1 MAPEQPRLTFSQA
14 SPAERHG
21 FLSEGP
27 LGSVTVG
34 KVLRLGTPFD
44 QACDGGGGGSGT
56 DHPRQ
61 PPELGRSTAR
71 WEGGGGVRARQ
82 TALVTAVYSERQ

>member
-44 QACDGGGGGSGT
+44 QACDGGGGALALITPASLQNWVEA
-56 DHPRQ
+56 Q
-61 PPELGRSTAR
+61 PDGRV
-71 WEGGGGVRARQ
+71 GVGCVPDKQ
-82 TALVTAVYSERQ
+82 P